1 MHDYAFLQVLQP
13 FLFPG
18 PSAAA
23 KTPSAVEQSAKHCV
37 NIAGN
42 KVRQTFAQ
50 KRPQSAVVPRGV
62 KTYGLLAVLAF
73 FTLVTPIAYSIPL
86 EYAWGDDEAFS
97 HSYRFVQI
105 PLYGV
110 KNPRRIT
117 RAIDQEYV

>member
-86 EYAWGDDEAFS
+86 EYAWGICTDS
-97 HSYRFVQI
+97 
-105 PLYGV
+105 LYGV
-110 KNPRRIT
+110 KTPRRIT
-117 RAIDQEYV
+117 GAIDQEYV